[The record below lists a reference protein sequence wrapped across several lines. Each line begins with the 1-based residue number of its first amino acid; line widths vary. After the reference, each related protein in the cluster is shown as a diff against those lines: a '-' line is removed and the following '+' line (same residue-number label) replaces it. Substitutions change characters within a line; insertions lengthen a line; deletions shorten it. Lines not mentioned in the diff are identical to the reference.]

1 MDPRVRRLL
10 MLAVLAIAALPAVS
24 ASSHPPSHIDQRL
37 QPEPACDATAF
48 PVASSSANPLLQ
60 EFIPAAD
67 GLGAVDLCLEVPA
80 ESASFTL
87 AIRPGPVTAPGAA
100 ISSQIVTLPGSGPR
114 WVHIELPAAVPTG
127 VGSRYT
133 IEIPNSTAIR
143 WRRICGGP
151 GPGCAVAGPDLY
163 PNGVSAPP
171 AETQGGDFGFRT
183 YRSQAI
189 GFAIGPADQKHT
201 GDPLCRASTFR
212 GSASSSS
219 PLRQEFVP
227 LETGLAAVDL
237 CIQTFDDFTPFRVR
251 IREGTVHDPG
261 DVIASVEAFSLV
273 AGFQWVRATLDPTI
287 PLDRSAHY
295 VIEVP
300 SSVTFQWRKVC
311 GTTGGSC
318 TTIDPDGYSEGVSN
332 ASDGADFGFRTIP
345 GQVPRHLPGTAD
357 QHLDGDPACD
367 EASFKT
373 FVSNPL
379 PVRQEFVPTSP
390 GLDAVDLCLEVPQAP
405 ATVTLN
411 IRSGNASSPGPILG
425 SAEVTIPREGVQWV
439 RFDLAGTTPT
449 TPGQLFVIEIPE
461 STAVRWRATCSQP
474 VGGCTAGQ
482 PDAYGPGASNLA
494 GVGDFGFRTIGGT
507 PFRRTIPFLARTP

>member
-227 LETGLAAVDL
+227 LETGLAAIDL
-237 CIQTFDDFTPFRVR
+237 
-251 IREGTVHDPG
+251 
-261 DVIASVEAFSLV
+261 
-273 AGFQWVRATLDPTI
+273 
-287 PLDRSAHY
+287 
-295 VIEVP
+295 
-300 SSVTFQWRKVC
+300 
-311 GTTGGSC
+311 
-318 TTIDPDGYSEGVSN
+318 
-332 ASDGADFGFRTIP
+332 
-345 GQVPRHLPGTAD
+345 
-357 QHLDGDPACD
+357 
-367 EASFKT
+367 
-373 FVSNPL
+373 
-379 PVRQEFVPTSP
+379 
-390 GLDAVDLCLEVPQAP
+390 
-405 ATVTLN
+405 
-411 IRSGNASSPGPILG
+411 
-425 SAEVTIPREGVQWV
+425 
-439 RFDLAGTTPT
+439 
-449 TPGQLFVIEIPE
+449 
-461 STAVRWRATCSQP
+461 
-474 VGGCTAGQ
+474 
-482 PDAYGPGASNLA
+482 
-494 GVGDFGFRTIGGT
+494 
-507 PFRRTIPFLARTP
+507 